1 MDSIISIIIP
11 VYKVENS
18 IVKCIDSVLSQTYI
32 NWELLLVDDGSPD
45 NSGKICDKYAKQDF
59 RIKVFH
65 VENGGPSNARNVGLD
80 NASGKY
86 VCFIDS
92 DDWVEPTYLEHL
104 HNGTHNEG
112 RGVVVAGHIRDYGDK
127 HINKC
132 VGNFF
137 YDIHDMHKMFD
148 ERKICNWGYPHGKL
162 FDLAVLKEHNIKFPF
177 NVKFSEDLVL
187 FLDYLRHVDWVCF
200 ISDCDYH
207 YVFQEGGLLTSYNS
221 YESEYEGFYLC
232 NKYFHELA
240 EISNASEEEM
250 RSSYEWMSY
259 MFMRSV
265 KTMYR
270 KGKNFKGLRDR
281 LQVLKAI
288 PISCYSFANEYKS
301 IGLFIDKMSLPLLC
315 KKCFYTADMLLMCFF
330 MLRNLRK

>member
-18 IVKCIDSVLSQTYI
+18 IVKCIDSVISQTYI

-45 NSGKICDKYAKQDF
+45 NSGKICDKYVEQDS
-59 RIKVFH
+59 RIRVFH
-65 VENGGPSNARNVGLD
+65 IENGGPSNARNVGLE

-104 HNGTHNEG
+104 YNGLQKEG
-112 RGVVVAGHIRDYGDK
+112 KGVVVAGHIRDCGKK
-127 HINKC
+127 HNNKC
-132 VGNFF
+132 VGSFS

-148 ERKICNWGYPHGKL
+148 ERKICKWGYPHGKL
-162 FDLAVLKEHNIKFPF
+162 YDMTVLKEHDIRFPV

-187 FLDYLRHVDWVCF
+187 FLDYLRYVDWVIF
-200 ISDCDYH
+200 IPDCDYH
-207 YVFQEGGLLTSYNS
+207 YVYQEGGLLSSYNS
-221 YESEYEGFYLC
+221 FESEYEGFCLN
-232 NKYFHELA
+232 NKFFHELA
-240 EISNASEEEM
+240 DISHASENEM
-250 RSSYEWMSY
+250 KSSYEWMSY

-270 KGKNFKGLRDR
+270 KGKNYKDR
-281 LQVLKAI
+281 KNRMLILKTI
-288 PISCYSFANEYKS
+288 PSSDYIFANNNKS
-301 IGLFIDKMSLPLLC
+301 KLLFIDKCFLSLSC
-315 KKCFYTADMLLMCFF
+315 CSIFGGADSFLSVFF
-330 MLRNLRK
+330 KLRYIRK